1 MMMKVCLLCPSTN
14 VAVSP
19 LPLFIT
25 ALISNE
31 WDLIP
36 SLASYNVSAR
46 PQDISDSPLI
56 SHPPANP
63 PSWTNSEISAV
74 SVLII

>member
-14 VAVSP
+14 VAVS
-19 LPLFIT
+19 PLFIT

-36 SLASYNVSAR
+36 SLASYNVSVR

-56 SHPPANP
+56 CQPPANP